1 MAKGSVKDSIY
12 FYFYFSWWRLYK
24 YMPETAGADKW
35 INACSDGL

>member
-1 MAKGSVKDSIY
+1 MAKGSVKDSTY

-24 YMPETAGADKW
+24 YIPEAAGADKW

>member
-1 MAKGSVKDSIY
+1 MAKGSVNDSIY